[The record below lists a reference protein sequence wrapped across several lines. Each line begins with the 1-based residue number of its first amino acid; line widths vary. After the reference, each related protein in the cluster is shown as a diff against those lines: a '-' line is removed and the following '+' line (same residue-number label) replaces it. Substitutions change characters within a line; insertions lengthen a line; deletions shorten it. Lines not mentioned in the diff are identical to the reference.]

1 MGSSLTSPDFKR
13 IVPVLDG
20 LTAIALY
27 IITPS
32 TLSSITV
39 VIKGDDVPQ

>member
-27 IITPS
+27 IKTPS
-32 TLSSITV
+32 KLSSITV
-39 VIKGDDVPQ
+39 VIKSDDVPQ